1 MSDTVFHLAN
11 RAKNIKGT
19 PSYQP
24 YSKVRIIVGNDDEG
38 NQLVYEAGN
47 DSARTLEITN
57 PYGTQALANEIL
69 ARLSGFE
76 YAPYTADGALLDPA
90 AELGDGIAFTGDIYS
105 FISSSETTLSPIMS
119 ANVAAYEDGELNH
132 EYPYETRE
140 SKELARKFNGL
151 RTDFIVEL
159 GHVESRIEETYETKS
174 EASSAYSDINQTIND
189 ITLSVSRDYQTKG
202 DANAQ
207 YENLSASIGISAKQI
222 KSTVAAATNKYY
234 TTGVTIHLYGYGT
247 PDSMGYKASDYNGKT
262 YLDQATGYYY
272 TSNGS
277 SWVRNSNQLQ
287 TVDSKLESSIV
298 QTADSIKSTV
308 ASSTSKY
315 DLTALPSGVSINYYG
330 YGTPTIAASG
340 NTNKYYLDQSSG
352 FYYKS
357 NGSTWVRQNSTSL
370 PLITDVLS
378 STITQTANQI
388 TAQVNGIYAPEWN
401 NNTVYAKGDV
411 VKRTNGTT
419 VTYYQAK
426 QDNSGRQPPN
436 STYWRVVSA
445 PTVQS
450 MVNLGLDGLTLGYR
464 ASTLDN
470 SATITLN
477 SNGIQMDA
485 QTITMTNVVADSI
498 SAYAYIESPNIY
510 GGRYYDSNGK
520 AYVEITSSGDLR
532 YRSGTTTGRFFDIID
547 DIGVISFY
555 AYGDRF
561 MYYSDSTQTVKCVG
575 NWDFS
580 LATVTGLPSSS

>member
-1 MSDTVFHLAN
+1 MIDTPLGNAV
-11 RAKNIKGT
+11 K
-19 PSYQP
+19 SYL
-24 YSKVRIIVGNDDEG
+24 
-38 NQLVYEAGN
+38 LV
-47 DSARTLEITN
+47 
-57 PYGTQALANEIL
+57 
-69 ARLSGFE
+69 
-76 YAPYTADGALLDPA
+76 
-90 AELGDGIAFTGDIYS
+90 
-105 FISSSETTLSPIMS
+105 
-119 ANVAAYEDGELNH
+119 
-132 EYPYETRE
+132 
-140 SKELARKFNGL
+140 ELA
-151 RTDFIVEL
+151 
-159 GHVESRIEETYETKS
+159 
-174 EASSAYSDINQTIND
+174 
-189 ITLSVSRDYQTKG
+189 
-202 DANAQ
+202 
-207 YENLSASIGISAKQI
+207 
-222 KSTVAAATNKYY
+222 
-234 TTGVTIHLYGYGT
+234 
-247 PDSMGYKASDYNGKT
+247 
-262 YLDQATGYYY
+262 
-272 TSNGS
+272 
-277 SWVRNSNQLQ
+277 
-287 TVDSKLESSIV
+287 
-298 QTADSIKSTV
+298 
-308 ASSTSKY
+308 
-315 DLTALPSGVSINYYG
+315 
-330 YGTPTIAASG
+330 TIAASG